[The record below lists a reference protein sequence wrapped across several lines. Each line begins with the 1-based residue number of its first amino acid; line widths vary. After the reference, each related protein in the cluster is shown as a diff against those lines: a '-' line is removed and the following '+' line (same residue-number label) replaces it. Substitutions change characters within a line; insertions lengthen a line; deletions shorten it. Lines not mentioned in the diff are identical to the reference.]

1 MLLLLILWKVFK
13 DMFQSLCNSLFISFW
28 SGKKKVGPD
37 KNVLLT
43 KSCETYAD
51 TVYDLKWTLKY
62 IHEDGKVSHPVTI
75 TERASKWNV
84 RSAVH
89 KIEKTKLPKEIERL
103 IRRHTNASDKES
115 YPPR

>member
-1 MLLLLILWKVFK
+1 
-13 DMFQSLCNSLFISFW
+13 MFQSLRNNIFISFW
-28 SGKKKVGPD
+28 SKKKKVGPD
-37 KNVLLT
+37 KNVPLT

-75 TERASKWNV
+75 TERASKWNL
-84 RSAVH
+84 RSVVH
-89 KIEKTKLPKEIERL
+89 RIEKTKLPKEIEKL

-115 YPPR
+115 YPPQID